1 MKNRRK
7 ILETQQLDEVGGEPL
22 EGSGFEGELPESTIG
37 PDLERQMRLTLYD
50 GPAPVRANLAYDS
63 GHGRGLPSG
72 ESRAG
77 YRSANTFTTNYL
89 ANPR

>member
-37 PDLERQMRLTLYD
+37 PDDDERPD
-50 GPAPVRANLAYDS
+50 N
-63 GHGRGLPSG
+63 
-72 ESRAG
+72 
-77 YRSANTFTTNYL
+77 RSKEDKKE
-89 ANPR
+89 RRDVQ